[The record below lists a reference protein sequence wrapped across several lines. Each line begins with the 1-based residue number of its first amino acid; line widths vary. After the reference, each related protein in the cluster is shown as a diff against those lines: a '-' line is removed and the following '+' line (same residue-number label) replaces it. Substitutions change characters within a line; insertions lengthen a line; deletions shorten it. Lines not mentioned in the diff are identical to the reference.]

1 MVEQVLEAFDVVLDY
16 NLSVMKDC
24 QALYDVIVNL
34 LLGMK
39 EVLTAERISVNR
51 CVICSVRLNGL

>member
-1 MVEQVLEAFDVVLDY
+1 MLEAFDVVLDY

-24 QALYDVIVNL
+24 QALYDVIVNF

-39 EVLTAERISVNR
+39 EVLTAERILVNR
-51 CVICSVRLNGL
+51 CAICSVQLNVL